1 MKTVRAF
8 DVEAIE
14 EGDITARLCLLCYN
28 SRTVH
33 HLDPSLAVKGRW
45 AVTNHDDS
53 GGPRHACDAHLVDTM
68 RNWTLT

>member
-53 GGPRHACDAHLVDTM
+53 GGPA
-68 RNWTLT
+68 TLATPIWSTPCGTGR